1 MDLFNKRLINE
12 YIEKNIYTISDK
24 GLLHTEIIKKI
35 INFLKQDADR
45 TKEKPIQTLF
55 LQRVFEQILGYPSQ
69 LSGEKKYN
77 LLIEPTTDYDSTEPD
92 GALGFFESDLKK
104 VKAVIE
110 LKPTN
115 IDLDK
120 KQTNRK
126 DNKSPVEQAF
136 GYSYKF
142 DGCKWVIV
150 SNFKEIRLYNSER
163 GINFYQEFSVFDL
176 LDESAFRKFYFIFNK
191 SNFLSLTEES
201 IIEKLAK
208 ETNLKEENITKEF
221 YSKYKETRNKLYEYL
236 SEDNL
241 QIDKNIILEKTQKI
255 IDRVIFISFCED
267 LGLLPYNILR
277 NILKITDDSYDLSE
291 YKLWN
296 QLKGLFHSINIGNSN
311 KNINKFNGGLFTDDT
326 ILDNLNIKDEILK
339 ELIKISDY
347 DFESELNVNILG
359 HIFEQSISDI
369 EEMKADINELES
381 IKKEGKRKK
390 EGIYYTPEYITK
402 YIVEQAIGGW
412 LQDRKEELGFNTL
425 SELSEEE
432 YKSIKLTKG
441 KIKANK
447 KVVAH
452 IKFWESYREI
462 LQNIKVLDPACGSGA
477 FLIQAFD
484 YLYKEGQLVN
494 DELSKLK
501 KGQRQIF
508 DLDKHILTNNIYG
521 VDLNEESVEI
531 TKLSLWLKTANKGKE
546 LTTLDENIKCG
557 NSLIDDPIIAGKK
570 AFKWNEEFKEIF
582 NTGGFNVIIG
592 NPPYVRVQN
601 LLYKEV
607 DYFKEKK
614 LTAFKRI
621 DISILFFELAHT
633 ILKTNGYVS
642 FVTSN
647 QFLSTEYGKKIRKFI
662 LDFFKIIEITDFGD
676 LPIFQ
681 DALTYVSVFT
691 FKKDKGKNF
700 KYKKIDNLANIYFSL
715 YNSETI
721 EIDINALSKSP
732 WVLQNHNITA
742 LIKKLE
748 RNLTFESF
756 DSHAWGGII
765 TGADDILMIDEQKI
779 KKEGFEKEIILPII
793 RGSDPKKYYLNPP
806 TRYVIY
812 PYKIVNGNTKL
823 INEKTLEKNYPIV
836 YRYLNENKEALQ
848 RRKDSRRTFEGKDN
862 WYGLVRFGR
871 LNIFEKIKI
880 VTPGEVKEHKFA
892 IDDTKSGYSFA
903 RVYAITINDTKID
916 INYVL
921 AILNSKLIRF
931 YLQSFAPSKQGGYY
945 TYSSTILNKVPIAK
959 SNELIQRIFAN
970 KAKNLILFNKN
981 LNEMLSKCIELL
993 KVEFKNIRINKNIER
1008 FNKLNFTRLINE
1020 IEKQKIQIQIEQK
1033 ENLLNWFTT
1042 KVNLIQDL
1050 ENKINNIE
1058 QEIDELIYK
1067 IYNLTADEIK
1077 IVENIKF

>member
-1 MDLFNKRLINE
+1 MDLFNKRLIQE
-12 YIEKNIYTISDK
+12 YIEKNIYTVSDK
-24 GLLHTEIIKKI
+24 GSLYTEIIEKI
-35 INFLKQDADR
+35 INFLNRDADK
-45 TKEKPIQTLF
+45 TKEKSIQSLF
-55 LQRVFEQILGYPSQ
+55 LQRIFEQILGYPSQ

-77 LLIEPTTDYDSTEPD
+77 LLIEPTTDFDSTEAD
-92 GALGFFESDLKK
+92 GALGFFETDLKK

-110 LKPTN
+110 LKPSN

-136 GYSYKF
+136 SYSYKF

-163 GINFYQEFSVFDL
+163 GINFYQKFSVFDL
-176 LDESAFRKFYFIFNK
+176 LDENEFRKFCFIFNK

-201 IIEKLAK
+201 LIEKLAK
-208 ETNLKEENITKEF
+208 ETNIREENITKEF
-221 YSKYKETRNKLYEYL
+221 YQKYKETRNKLFKYI
-236 SEDNL
+236 SQDNP
-241 QIDKNIILEKTQKI
+241 QIAKNIVLEKTQKI
-255 IDRVIFISFCED
+255 IDRIIFISFCED

-277 NILKITDDSYDLSE
+277 NILKLADDSYDISE

-296 QLKGLFHSINIGNSN
+296 QLKGLFHSINIGNEN
-311 KNINKFNGGLFTDDT
+311 KNINKFNGGLFTDDA
-326 ILDNLNIKDEILK
+326 ILDSLNIKDEILK

-369 EEMKADINELES
+369 EEMKAGINELETA
-381 IKKEGKRKK
+381 KKEGKRKK

-402 YIVEQAIGGW
+402 YIVEQAVGGW
-412 LQDRKEELGFNTL
+412 LQDKKATLGFNNL
-425 SELSEEE
+425 PELLEED
-432 YKSIKLTKG
+432 YKSIKIAKG
-441 KIKANK
+441 KVKANPK
-447 KVVAH
+447 IEAH

-462 LQNIKVLDPACGSGA
+462 LQNMKVLDPACGSGA

-494 DELSKLK
+494 DELAKLK

-546 LTTLDENIKCG
+546 LTALDENIRCG
-557 NSLIDDPIIAGKK
+557 NSLIDDPNIASKK
-570 AFKWNEEFKEIF
+570 AFNWNEIFKEIMSS
-582 NTGGFNVIIG
+582 GGFDVVIG
-592 NPPYVRVQN
+592 NPPYIRVQN
-601 LLYKEV
+601 LLHKEV

-633 ILKTNGYVS
+633 ILKKNGYVS
-642 FVTSN
+642 FITSN
-647 QFLSTEYGKKIRKFI
+647 QFLSTEYGEKIRKFI
-662 LDFFKIIEITDFGD
+662 LDYFRITEITDFGD
-676 LPIFQ
+676 LSIFQ
-681 DALTYVSVFT
+681 NALTYVSIFT
-691 FKKDKGKNF
+691 LKKAKGEDF
-700 KYKKIDNLANIYFSL
+700 QYKKIDNLLNIYFSL
-715 YNSETI
+715 YNTNTTEI
-721 EIDINALSKSP
+721 ELNTLSKSP
-732 WVLQNHNITA
+732 WVLQSYTNTT

-748 RNLTFESF
+748 KNLTLNDY

-765 TGADDILMIDEQKI
+765 TGVDDILMIDEHKI

-793 RGSDPKKYYLNPP
+793 RSSDPKKYYLSPP
-806 TRYVIY
+806 TKYVIY
-812 PYKIVNGNTKL
+812 PYKFINGNTKL
-823 INEKTLEKNYPIV
+823 IDEKTLEKSYPIV
-836 YRYLNENKEALQ
+836 YRYLSKNKETLLK
-848 RRKDSRRTFEGKDN
+848 RRDSRRTFEGKDN

-892 IDDTKSGYSFA
+892 IDNTKSGYSFA
-903 RVYAITINDTKID
+903 RVYAITVNDIKID
-916 INYVL
+916 IYYVL

-945 TYSSTILNKVPIAK
+945 TYSSTILNKVPIVKTNEAIQK
-959 SNELIQRIFAN
+959 AIISNV
-970 KAKNLILFNKN
+970 KNLISFNKN
-981 LNEMLSKCIELL
+981 LNEMLSTYLEIL
-993 KVEFKNIRINKNIER
+993 KVEFKNIKINKKIES
-1008 FNKLNFTRLINE
+1008 FKKLNFIEFIDE

-1033 ENLLNWFTT
+1033 EKLYNWFKA
-1042 KVNLIQDL
+1042 KVGLIQDL
-1050 ENKINNIE
+1050 ENKIKNMDD
-1058 QEIDELIYK
+1058 EINELIYR
-1067 IYNLTADEIK
+1067 IYNLTEDEIK
-1077 IVENIKF
+1077 IVEDMDF